1 MKSSSEDSFQCL
13 VEVSKGTHSYELQ
26 IFMLPL
32 EQRYFPWLKLSN
44 NYVQY
49 VESVTVECGIFFFFD
64 YEKTK
69 TMCPESHSVIEYNIH
84 ENVSIHE
91 MAFTYEKYI
100 FAYILL
106 INDR

>member
-1 MKSSSEDSFQCL
+1 MAETFKQLCT
-13 VEVSKGTHSYELQ
+13 VCGVS
-26 IFMLPL
+26 
-32 EQRYFPWLKLSN
+32 N
-44 NYVQY
+44 
-49 VESVTVECGIFFFFD
+49 CGVWNFFFFD

-100 FAYILL
+100 SAYILL